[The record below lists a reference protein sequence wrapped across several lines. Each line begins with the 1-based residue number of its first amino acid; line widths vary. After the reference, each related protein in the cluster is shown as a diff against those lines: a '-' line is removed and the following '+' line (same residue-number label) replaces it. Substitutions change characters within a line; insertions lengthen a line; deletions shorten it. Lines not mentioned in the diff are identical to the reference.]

1 MALTRKLLKGMGLT
15 DEQVDTIIEAHTD
28 TVDGLKADVSRYKA
42 DAEKLPTV
50 QKELDDL
57 KAAGDGGYKE
67 KYEKEHK
74 AFDDFK
80 ADITAKETK
89 AAKEKAVKAYY
100 ESKNITG
107 DNLTIA
113 LRGSGAEIDGVEL
126 DGDKIKDTAAL
137 DALVSGAFAKLVSTT
152 TTKGAN
158 IANPPAGGSP
168 GTMTK
173 ADIYKKDDHG
183 HYMLSASERQKAL
196 MENQITEQERRNYM
210 AATKVESLTNPRD
223 SLPNTYTSVT
233 AREVDFVTRFNDN
246 WDALR
251 NIMGIMRPIRK
262 APGTSLISYTA
273 DVALEDGDVGAGE
286 VIPYSKATITQATKD
301 DLSIKKYAKA
311 VPIEDVDK
319 YGAEIAVE
327 KSDDAFLTKLQNV
340 VLGNFYTFLNTG
352 SLTGTAATW
361 QAALAKAQGE
371 VLNKFAGMAKDV
383 TSVVGFANILDAY
396 DYLGAADISVQTQF
410 GLNYVKDF
418 MGYSTLFLLPTTVS
432 GNNAIARNTVIATPV
447 ENIDLYYADPGDS
460 EFARLGLNYTVQGE
474 TNLIGFHAQGNYST
488 AVGESYAI
496 MGMKLWAEYLDGIA
510 KITVT
515 PAP

>member
-1 MALTRKLLKGMGLT
+1 
-15 DEQVDTIIEAHTD
+15 
-28 TVDGLKADVSRYKA
+28 
-42 DAEKLPTV
+42 
-50 QKELDDL
+50 
-57 KAAGDGGYKE
+57 
-67 KYEKEHK
+67 
-74 AFDDFK
+74 
-80 ADITAKETK
+80 
-89 AAKEKAVKAYY
+89 
-100 ESKNITG
+100 
-107 DNLTIA
+107 
-113 LRGSGAEIDGVEL
+113 
-126 DGDKIKDTAAL
+126 
-137 DALVSGAFAKLVSTT
+137 
-152 TTKGAN
+152 
-158 IANPPAGGSP
+158 
-168 GTMTK
+168 
-173 ADIYKKDDHG
+173 
-183 HYMLSASERQKAL
+183 
-196 MENQITEQERRNYM
+196 M

-273 DVALEDGDVGAGE
+273 DVALEDGNVGAGE